1 MLFTKN
7 DFGEDFKWGVST
19 AAYQIEGGHNIDG
32 KGPSIWDTFTKR
44 RNKIFNNGNGDIACD
59 YYKHYAEDIALI
71 YKLNIPNHRF
81 SISWSRILPQ
91 GVGAVNHKGIDF
103 YNRVIDFCLE
113 LGIEPWITLY
123 HWDLPEALQQKG
135 GWANR
140 EVIHWFSYFVDCCLK
155 NFGDRVKY
163 WMVLNEP
170 MVFTGA
176 GYFLGVHAP
185 GKKGLS
191 SFLAAAHHAAL
202 CQAEGGRIIRSL
214 RHDAK
219 IGTTFSY
226 SHIEPYRYNDERDN
240 KAAIKVDALLNRMF
254 LEPLLGLGYP
264 AKDLK
269 ILERIERF
277 MHPHDEKK
285 LAFEMDFIGLQN
297 YTREFVSYAPL
308 MPFVK
313 AKIIKASK
321 RNVEHTLM
329 DWEVYPP
336 GIYHALKR
344 LNSYGTINEIIVT
357 ENGAAF
363 NDSYEEGQV
372 DDHKRVKFLQDYIA
386 QVLLAKRE
394 GVNVK
399 GYFIWT
405 LLDNF
410 EWAEGYYPKFGLVHV
425 DFETQRRLIKN
436 SGRWYSQFLKN
447 TLAASQE
454 VWGQESFRLQ

>member
-1 MLFTKN
+1 
-7 DFGEDFKWGVST
+7 
-19 AAYQIEGGHNIDG
+19 
-32 KGPSIWDTFTKR
+32 
-44 RNKIFNNGNGDIACD
+44 
-59 YYKHYAEDIALI
+59 
-71 YKLNIPNHRF
+71 
-81 SISWSRILPQ
+81 
-91 GVGAVNHKGIDF
+91 
-103 YNRVIDFCLE
+103 VIDFCLE
-113 LGIEPWITLY
+113 LGIEPWITIY

-135 GWANR
+135 GWTNR
-140 EVIHWFSYFVDCCLK
+140 EVIHWFSHFVDCCIK

-191 SFLAAAHHAAL
+191 SFLAAAHHAAI
-202 CQAEGGRIIRSL
+202 CQAEGGRIIKSL
-214 RHDAK
+214 RSDCK
-219 IGTTFSY
+219 VGTTFSY
-226 SHIEPYRYNDERDN
+226 SHIEPLRFTDERDI
-240 KAAIKVDALLNRMF
+240 KAAAKVDALLNRMF

-264 AKDLK
+264 TETLR

-277 MHPHDEKK
+277 MLAHDEKK
-285 LAFEMDFIGLQN
+285 LAFDMDFIGLQN
-297 YTREFVSYAPL
+297 YTREFVTHAPL

-313 AKIIKASK
+313 ARIIKASK

-336 GIYHALKR
+336 GIYNALTR
-344 LNSYGTINEIIVT
+344 LHSYGTINEIIVT

-363 NDSYEEGQV
+363 IDHYEEGMV
-372 DDHKRVKFLQDYIA
+372 DDYKRVKFLQDYIA

-394 GVNVK
+394 GVNVN

-410 EWAEGYYPKFGLVHV
+410 EWAEGYYPKFGLVSV
-425 DFETQRRLIKN
+425 DFKTQRRTVKN
-436 SGRWYSQFLKN
+436 SGRWYSQFLNN
-447 TLAASQE
+447 TLVASKD
-454 VWGQESFRLQ
+454 VWDEERATVNKF